1 MPTPPEARECPHS
14 GKPHRHGTRAA
25 YVADRCR
32 CEPCRAANSRDEHER
47 RRAIAYGRW
56 RPYVDAGP
64 ARAHLEQLRARGIGL
79 NQIARLAGVAP
90 STLTRLAAR
99 TSGNG
104 ASTTGLIRA
113 EPARRI
119 LAVPIPV
126 DANTHAPG
134 SLVDATGSRRRLQAL
149 VAIGWTQADLARHLQ
164 RRPSNLRQTLH
175 SQLVTAATAADVRDL
190 YDRLWNHPPDQ
201 STPRGRRN
209 SHAAREQAR
218 RNGWLAPLAWDD
230 IDLDREPAAES
241 PQHRTPDDVD
251 DLDIDILIDRLTT
264 GTAVTLSSAERDVVV
279 ARLTDQGHSLHQIA
293 ALLGVAPRTVSRR
306 RRANRAA

>member
-1 MPTPPEARECPHS
+1 MPTPPEARDCPHS

-32 CEPCRAANSRDEHER
+32 CEPCRAANSADEHQR

-64 ARAHLEQLRARGIGL
+64 ARAHLQQLRACGIGL

-119 LAVPIPV
+119 LAVPITV
-126 DANTHAPG
+126 DGITHAQG

-149 VAIGWTQADLARHLQ
+149 VAVGWTQADLARHLQ
-164 RRPSNLRQTLH
+164 RSPSNLRQTLRT
-175 SQLVTAATAADVRDL
+175 QLVTAATAADVRDL
-190 YDRLWNHPPDQ
+190 YNQLWNHPPDQ
-201 STPRGRRN
+201 SNPQKRRETN
-209 SHAAREQAR
+209 AARDYAR
-218 RNGWLAPLAWDD
+218 RHGWLAPMAWDD
-230 IDLDREPAAES
+230 IDRDPEPAALS
-241 PQHRTPDDVD
+241 AQHRTPDDVD
-251 DLDIDILIDRLTT
+251 DLDIDIDIDRLMT
-264 GTAVTLSSAERDVVV
+264 GKAVTLSSAERDVVV

-306 RRANRAA
+306 RRAKRAA